1 MKSFS
6 KTALSLAFS
15 GFIYV
20 IAPSSANAFVCAN
33 CGTEWTQLLNNGQLV
48 QQVETSL
55 NQLQTQL
62 NSYQNLVNNTK
73 NIPDQLWGNAFSDI
87 SQVSSLIRQ
96 SKALAAQATNLDS
109 EFSSRY
115 GSYENYLNGSL
126 SGDTWSNKYSQ
137 WSNETNDNLKY
148 ALKST
153 GLQLDQMD
161 DEDSTIKSLQAMSE
175 SSTGRMQA
183 IQVGN
188 QMAAQGIRQTQKL
201 RQMMGM
207 QIQMQADYMATQADQ
222 TAAQRADVANFNKQV
237 TIPTTDGTN
246 Y

>member
-20 IAPSSANAFVCAN
+20 VAPSSANAFVCAN
-33 CGTEWTQLLNNGQLV
+33 CGTEWTQLLNNVQLV
-48 QQVETSL
+48 QETETSL

-73 NIPDQLWGNAFSDI
+73 NIPEQVWGNAFSDI
-87 SQVSSLIRQ
+87 SKVSSLIQQ

-126 SGDTWSNKYSQ
+126 SGDTWTSKYSQ

-148 ALKST
+148 ALKGA

-222 TAAQRADVANFNKQV
+222 SAAQRADVANFNKQV
-237 TIPTTDGTN
+237 TIPTTDGST